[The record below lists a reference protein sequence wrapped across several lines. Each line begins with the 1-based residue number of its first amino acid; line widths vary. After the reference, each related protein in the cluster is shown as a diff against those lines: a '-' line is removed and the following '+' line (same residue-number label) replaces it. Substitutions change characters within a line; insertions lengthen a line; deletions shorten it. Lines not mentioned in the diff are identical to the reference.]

1 MMYGGGMPV
10 YMAVGATDMR
20 KSIDGL
26 ALIVMETFD
35 MDPFS
40 KALYV
45 FCNRN
50 HTRLKILEWEMSG
63 FWLHLKRLEKG
74 RFKWPDGDGVKSIS
88 ERELRWLLDGLD
100 IGKTSGHK
108 EVLERVI
115 I

>member
-10 YMAVGATDMR
+10 YLAVGATDMR

-26 ALIVMETFD
+26 ALIVGESFD
-35 MDPFS
+35 LDPFS
-40 KALYV
+40 KGLYV

-50 HTRLKILEWEMSG
+50 HTRIKILEWEQSG

-74 RFKWPDGDGVKSIS
+74 RFRWPDGEGVKNIS

-100 IGKTSGHK
+100 IGKTKGHK
-108 EVLERVI
+108 EVSERLMI
-115 I
+115 